1 MAGGRVRRQGI
12 GFGIL
17 LMAVVAC
24 RREAPPA
31 PVARPAAKPAAV
43 AVDGRNADIEVTVP
57 LVPNAV
63 ARCAPEK
70 TAVSAGEPIRLGL
83 TLNEAP
89 EKLVVGAKLMDGT
102 SEVAHVTVPAR
113 GQKTF
118 TLEIPGKVPA
128 GKYRL
133 EGYWGGN
140 VVCEQGIEVRK

>member
-1 MAGGRVRRQGI
+1 VRRQGI
-12 GFGIL
+12 GLGIV
-17 LMAVVAC
+17 LMAALAC

-31 PVARPAAKPAAV
+31 APAPRTAAKPVTV
-43 AVDGRNADIEVTVP
+43 AVDGRNADIDLTVP

-70 TAVSAGEPIRLGL
+70 TTVAAGEAIRLAL
-83 TLNEAP
+83 TLNESP

-102 SEVAHVTVPAR
+102 NEVAHVTVPAR
-113 GQKTF
+113 GQKSL

-140 VVCEQGIEVRK
+140 VVCEHDLEVRK